1 MQLGSL
7 GLIRRLSRRHS
18 MYISIVPD
26 LKEDA
31 IAQLVGDVHK
41 DREGGGGAGRGFR
54 KPSSPSRT
62 IC

>member
-1 MQLGSL
+1 
-7 GLIRRLSRRHS
+7 

-54 KPSSPSRT
+54 KPSPSRT